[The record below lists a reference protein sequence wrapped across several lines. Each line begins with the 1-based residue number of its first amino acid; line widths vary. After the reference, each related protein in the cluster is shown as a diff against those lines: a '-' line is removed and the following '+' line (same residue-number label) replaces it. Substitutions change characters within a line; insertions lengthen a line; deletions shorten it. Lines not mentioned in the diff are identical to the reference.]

1 MEEATTSSTPS
12 KTPSYADRDH
22 RVSKENLY
30 MVIAKHMEEFPVE
43 RLDIGEYKR
52 QTEKSRG
59 CACVA

>member
-12 KTPSYADRDH
+12 KTPSYADRDY

-43 RLDIGEYKR
+43 RLDIREY
-52 QTEKSRG
+52 
-59 CACVA
+59 